1 MKFVDEARIKVQ
13 AGNGGRGCVSFRR
26 EKFVPFGG
34 PDGGDG
40 GDGGSITLRSRD
52 GINTLADFRIV
63 RTFRAEN
70 GQPGGGRD
78 CFGRGGNDSLV
89 DVPVGTVVRDSETGE
104 VLGDLA
110 KAGMELLV
118 ARGGRGGWGN
128 QRFKSSKNRSPRQ
141 FGPGLPGEA
150 RELELELK
158 VIADVGLLGLPN
170 AGKSTLISAVSAARP
185 KVADYPFTTLYPN
198 LGVVACGNQRSF
210 VMADIPGLIEGAADG
225 AGLGIRFLK
234 HLQRTRVLLHL
245 VDILPVDPNADPVRD
260 AESIVGELGKFSE
273 DLLSKSRW
281 LVLNKSDLLPPEE
294 AVAKAIG
301 IARALDYQGPAFLI
315 SGATHAGTTELC
327 EAVMRFLETG
337 EAPAQGNLPLPVF
350 KPAKKSG
357 PGPISAK
364 RKPALKKG
372 KSSPKKPSRQSK
384 KPSRKPAP
392 KKPASKVS
400 TGKKPSNAKSVAKRP
415 APKKRPSAQKKK
427 KKTVARKK

>member
-1 MKFVDEARIKVQ
+1 MKFVDEARIRVQ
-13 AGNGGRGCVSFRR
+13 AGKGGRGSVSFRR

-40 GDGGSITLRSRD
+40 GDGGSVTLRALD

-78 CFGRGGNDSLV
+78 MTGRGGGDTLIQ
-89 DVPVGTVVRDSETGE
+89 VPAGTIVRDSDTGE

-110 KAGMELLV
+110 RAGMELLV
-118 ARGGRGGWGN
+118 ARGGKGGWGN
-128 QRFKSSKNRSPRQ
+128 QRFKSSKNRAPRQ

-185 KVADYPFTTLYPN
+185 RIADYPFTTLHPN

-210 VMADIPGLIEGAADG
+210 VMADIPGLIEGAAEG

-245 VDILPVDPNADPVRD
+245 VDIAPLDPAADPVRD
-260 AESIVGELGKFSE
+260 ARAIVAELEKFSA
-273 DLLSKSRW
+273 DLAGKPRW
-281 LVLNKSDLLPPEE
+281 LVLNKCDLMPPDE
-294 AVAKAIG
+294 ASAKAIS
-301 IARALDYQGPAFLI
+301 IAQRLDYRGPAFLI
-315 SGATHAGTTELC
+315 SGATRTGTENLT
-327 EAVMRFLETG
+327 EAVMRFLESG
-337 EAPAQGNLPLPVF
+337 EAPAQGNLALPAPRRAPR
-350 KPAKKSG
+350 KAAAKK
-357 PGPISAK
+357 K
-364 RKPALKKG
+364 
-372 KSSPKKPSRQSK
+372 
-384 KPSRKPAP
+384 
-392 KKPASKVS
+392 
-400 TGKKPSNAKSVAKRP
+400 VAKRAKP
-415 APKKRPSAQKKK
+415 AARNSAAGKS
-427 KKTVARKK
+427 ARRSPGSRKSAVSRRGKSRSR

>member
-1 MKFVDEARIKVQ
+1 MKFVDEARIKVV

-40 GDGGSITLRSRD
+40 GDGGSLTLRAKD

-78 CFGRGGNDSLV
+78 MTGRGGQDTII
-89 DVPVGTVVRDSETGE
+89 DVPAGTFVRDSETGE
-104 VLGDLA
+104 QLGDLS

-118 ARGGRGGWGN
+118 AKGGKGGWGN
-128 QRFKSSKNRSPRQ
+128 QRFKTSKNRSPRQ
-141 FGPGLPGEA
+141 YGPGLPGES

-170 AGKSTLISAVSAARP
+170 AGKSTLISVVSAARP

-245 VDILPVDPNADPVRD
+245 VDIAPVDPNADPVRD
-260 AESIVGELGKFSE
+260 ARAIVGELGKFSE
-273 DLLSKSRW
+273 DLLTKPRW
-281 LVLNKSDLLPPEE
+281 LVINKSDLLPPDE
-294 AVAKAIG
+294 ATAKAIA
-301 IARALDYQGPAFLI
+301 IAQELDYPGPVFLI
-315 SGATHAGTTELC
+315 SGVTRAGTTDLT
-327 EAVMRFLETG
+327 EAVMRFLETA
-337 EAPAQGNLPLPVF
+337 EVPERGNLDVPRIARAKPRDEAAAPVARRKKA
-350 KPAKKSG
+350 KPKAKAK
-357 PGPISAK
+357 PGK
-364 RKPALKKG
+364 
-372 KSSPKKPSRQSK
+372 
-384 KPSRKPAP
+384 AP
-392 KKPASKVS
+392 KKPVKRASK
-400 TGKKPSNAKSVAKRP
+400 KK
-415 APKKRPSAQKKK
+415 APKKQAAVKSRKAPSRRA
-427 KKTVARKK
+427 TRRRR

>member
-1 MKFVDEARIKVQ
+1 MFVDEIDVFVK
-13 AGNGGRGCVSFRR
+13 GGDGGAGCVSFRR

-40 GDGGSITLRSRD
+40 GDGGSVTLRALD

-78 CFGRGGNDSLV
+78 MTGRGGSDSII
-89 DVPVGTVVRDSETGE
+89 DVPAGTIVRDSETGE
-104 VLGDLA
+104 QLGDLMT
-110 KAGMELLV
+110 AGMELLV
-118 ARGGRGGWGN
+118 ARGGKAGWGN

-141 FGPGLPGEA
+141 HGPGLPGES

-170 AGKSTLISAVSAARP
+170 AGKSTLISVVSAARP
-185 KVADYPFTTLYPN
+185 KIADYPFTTLHPN

-245 VDILPVDPNADPVRD
+245 VDLAPVDPDADPVRD
-260 AESIVGELGKFSE
+260 ARSIVAELGKFSE
-273 DLLSKSRW
+273 DLLAKPRW

-294 AVAKAIG
+294 AASKAIA
-301 IARALDYQGPAFLI
+301 IAQALDYRGPAFLI
-315 SGATHAGTTELC
+315 SGVTRNGTTDLT
-327 EAVMRFLETG
+327 EAVMRFLETA
-337 EAPAQGNLPLPVF
+337 EAPAQGNLALPVF
-350 KPAKKSG
+350 
-357 PGPISAK
+357 
-364 RKPALKKG
+364 RR
-372 KSSPKKPSRQSK
+372 PKAS
-384 KPSRKPAP
+384 PAP
-392 KKPASKVS
+392 K
-400 TGKKPSNAKSVAKRP
+400 
-415 APKKRPSAQKKK
+415 PKAKKK
-427 KKTVARKK
+427 AAARKPQPKAKAKAKAKAKQKTRR